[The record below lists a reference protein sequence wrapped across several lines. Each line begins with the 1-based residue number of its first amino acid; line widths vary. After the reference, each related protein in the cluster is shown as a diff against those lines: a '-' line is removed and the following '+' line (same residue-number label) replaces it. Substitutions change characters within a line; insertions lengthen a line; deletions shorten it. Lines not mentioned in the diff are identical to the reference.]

1 MKALDLTSTTSGNT
15 WNMMINNQYKLFTP
29 NMNDSVSVSY
39 GDSST
44 QTISLSSSNL
54 LKKKNKK
61 IKIFIFPKF
70 LKRFTIKLC
79 NTN

>member
-1 MKALDLTSTTSGNT
+1 VKALDLTSTTSGNT

-54 LKKKNKK
+54 LKKNNKKNKDFYFSE
-61 IKIFIFPKF
+61 IFKKVYYQIM
-70 LKRFTIKLC
+70 
-79 NTN
+79 

>member
-54 LKKKNKK
+54 LKKNNKKNKDFYFSE
-61 IKIFIFPKF
+61 IFKKVYYQIM
-70 LKRFTIKLC
+70 
-79 NTN
+79 